1 MNGLEIFKKTPL
13 SAVEK
18 YWNDRPCNIRHS
30 RKEVGTKEYF
40 DDVERRKYMV
50 EPHIPAFADF
60 ERWRGKRVLEIGCG
74 IGTDTMNFA
83 RHGARVTAVDL
94 SHKSLELA
102 RARAKVFGLEDRITF
117 IQADAEQLAEQVPA
131 EPYDLIYSFG
141 VIHHTPHPERVI
153 AQLPQFLKPET
164 TVKIMVYNRRSW
176 KVLWIFLRYGKGA
189 FWKFVPDGRYI
200 TVFSDLNTGSLLEE
214 ATIGKYDCR
223 RLPYEDATFDAL
235 VLDPPYMHTP
245 GGTAYESMPAY
256 ENCYRNNDT
265 DAPEGLKY
273 HDAVLGLY
281 VEAARE
287 AARVLKKKGV
297 LIVKCQDEVCAHKQ
311 RLTHVEIINEYAKLG
326 FYCDDLFVVVQ
337 TNLPGVSR
345 MVRQKH
351 ARKNHSFFC
360 IFRRA

>member
-1 MNGLEIFKKTPL
+1 MPDNDADALHLFDLLTPKDSKTSEPVQLTYSAHVGLNAEIF
-13 SAVEK
+13 
-18 YWNDRPCNIRHS
+18 
-30 RKEVGTKEYF
+30 
-40 DDVERRKYMV
+40 
-50 EPHIPAFADF
+50 PAILKLHVKD
-60 ERWRGKRVLEIGCG
+60 G
-74 IGTDTMNFA
+74 
-83 RHGARVTAVDL
+83 
-94 SHKSLELA
+94 
-102 RARAKVFGLEDRITF
+102 AKV
-117 IQADAEQLAEQVPA
+117 ADV
-131 EPYDLIYSFG
+131 
-141 VIHHTPHPERVI
+141 T
-153 AQLPQFLKPET
+153 
-164 TVKIMVYNRRSW
+164 
-176 KVLWIFLRYGKGA
+176 YGKGA